1 MHLHISKKIVISL
14 VSPLVKSNRAQR
26 ECIAEYTNGAY
37 IRISNKLTV
46 TIESERAGTSGV

>member
-14 VSPLVKSNRAQR
+14 VSPQFKSNRAQR

-37 IRISNKLTV
+37 IRISNKLTM